1 MLWVCKSCGGWCWS
15 RQKTHFTRDT
25 RCFGVVVVP
34 RSVWCASW
42 QKSRYITHFA
52 EKTEK
57 KRSLSQRRRKKY
69 TDKHTKFKY
78 VCMSSCC
85 RYINTHTLQTQCQGK
100 KILCIFIGEKCDE
113 SFTLHTL
120 RAYTCSRHD
129 SQCGT
134 SVPSTEPKGA
144 SRMVSN

>member
-1 MLWVCKSCGGWCWS
+1 MMLIQTKN
-15 RQKTHFTRDT
+15 TFFTRDT

-34 RSVWCASW
+34 CSVWCASW

-52 EKTEK
+52 EKTKK
-57 KRSLSQRRRKKY
+57 KRSLSQKEKKS
-69 TDKHTKFKY
+69 TQ
-78 VCMSSCC
+78 
-85 RYINTHTLQTQCQGK
+85 THTRSSSMYECRVVVDISIRTHFKSNVKGR

-120 RAYTCSRHD
+120 RTYTCSRHD